1 MKRNLILAI
10 AALLMAFG
18 TGAIGSRAQ
27 SSLTPLTLFLG
38 YIPNIQFAPIYLAVE
53 RGYFAAQG
61 LNVTLEHSYNETD
74 GLTRIGVN
82 QLQFGII
89 SGEQVI
95 LARAKGAPA
104 VYVYRWYQRFPVGV
118 ASPIDA
124 NITDPKQL
132 AGHIVSVPAKYGAS
146 YIGFE
151 ALLHAAGLKDSDM
164 KEVREIG
171 FNTAP
176 ILCARQV
183 DASVVYVANE
193 PVQIENQCFKVNVI
207 RISDYAN
214 LVANGLVTNETTIQA
229 HPDWVRGISLAIAQ
243 GTADTIADPNAAYT
257 IAQKYV
263 QGLGDD
269 PVQKQ
274 VLLNTIDLWKT
285 DRPGYSDPAAWKL
298 TQDTLL
304 SMNLIDQPLDLTKVF
319 SNEFNPPPL
328 SATPSATDLATMA
341 ATAGS

>member
-1 MKRNLILAI
+1 MKRNLTLSILALVI
-10 AALLMAFG
+10 AFG
-18 TGAIGSRAQ
+18 TGLIGSRAQ
-27 SSLTPLTLFLG
+27 SNQTSLTLFLG
-38 YIPNIQFAPIYLAVE
+38 YIPNVQFAPVYIAVE

-82 QLQFGII
+82 QLQFGVI

-104 VYVYRWYQRFPVGV
+104 VYVFRWYQRFPVGI
-118 ASPIDA
+118 ASPVDA

-132 AGHIVSVPAKYGAS
+132 AGHVVSVPAKYGAS

-151 ALLHAAGLKDSDM
+151 ALLHAVGLKDSDM
-164 KEVREIG
+164 KDVREIG

-183 DASVVYVANE
+183 DASVIYVANE

-207 RISDYAN
+207 RIADYAN
-214 LVANGLVTNETTIQA
+214 LVANGLVTNEATIQA
-229 HPDWVRGISLAIAQ
+229 HPDWVRAMNVALAKGI
-243 GTADTIADPNAAYT
+243 ADTIADPNAAYT

-269 PVQKQ
+269 PVQRQ
-274 VLLNTIDLWKT
+274 VLLNTIGLWKSDT
-285 DRPGYSDPAAWKL
+285 PGYSDPAAWKL

-304 SMNLIDQPLDLTKVF
+304 AMGLIDQPLDLTKVF
-319 SNEFNPPPL
+319 SNDFIPNPS
-328 SATPSATDLATMA
+328 SATPSATALATMA
-341 ATAGS
+341 ATAAQ

>member
-1 MKRNLILAI
+1 MKRNLMLSIV
-10 AALLMAFG
+10 ALVIAFG
-18 TGAIGSRAQ
+18 SGLVGSRAQ
-27 SSLTPLTLFLG
+27 NTQTPLTLFLG
-38 YIPNIQFAPIYLAVE
+38 YIPNVQFAPVYIAVE
-53 RGYFAAQG
+53 RGYFTAQG

-82 QLQFGII
+82 QLQFGVI

-118 ASPIDA
+118 ASPVDA

-132 AGHIVSVPAKYGAS
+132 AGHVVSVPAKYGAS

-151 ALLHAAGLKDSDM
+151 ALLHAVGLKDSDL

-176 ILCARQV
+176 IICARQV
-183 DASVVYVANE
+183 DASVIYVANE
-193 PVQIENQCFKVNVI
+193 PVQIESQCFKLNVI

-214 LVANGLVTNETTIQA
+214 LVANGLVTNEATIQA
-229 HPDWVRGISLAIAQ
+229 HPDWVRAMNAALAQ
-243 GTADTIADPNAAYT
+243 GIADTIADPNAAFVIT
-257 IAQKYV
+257 QKYV
-263 QGLGDD
+263 QGLGND

-274 VLLNTIDLWKT
+274 VLLNSIELWKT
-285 DRPGYSDPAAWKL
+285 DSPGYSDPAGWKL

-304 SMNLIDQPLDLTKVF
+304 AMGLIDQPLDLSKVF
-319 SNEFNPPPL
+319 SNDFLPNPPPATAL
-328 SATPSATDLATMA
+328 ATALATVSATA
-341 ATAGS
+341 AP